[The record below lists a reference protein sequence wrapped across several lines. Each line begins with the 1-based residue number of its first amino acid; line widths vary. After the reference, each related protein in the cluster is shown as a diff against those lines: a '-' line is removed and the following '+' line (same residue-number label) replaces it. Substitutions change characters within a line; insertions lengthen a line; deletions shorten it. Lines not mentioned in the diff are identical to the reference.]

1 MAALK
6 YIADRM
12 DKIVKS
18 KWVLLEEIETCLPDV
33 TIVVSELVL
42 KGLRNK
48 LILSLDIFLLIL
60 PAVIQAVSYTHLDVY
75 KRQG

>member
-60 PAVIQAVSYTHLDVY
+60 PAVIQAICMQQR
-75 KRQG
+75 KRIRRY